1 MDELPLDDLR
11 VLYAISF
18 PRPTTCSFQRISELK
33 AMGIESVLNCGRSL
47 LWTPF
52 GELRVLGKGHAGVVI
67 LSRNRGKFIAI
78 KARRIDSK
86 RKSLRDEALYQTL
99 AANSGVAPK
108 VVGFSD
114 NFVISEAIIGPL
126 LLDLVKEGALT
137 AQHLLASVESLATLD
152 KINILHKEIS
162 RPLKNIIFSDSKAL
176 ILDYE
181 SAKRGCG
188 NLSKFASWLL
198 NFLRI
203 DNVKVKDHVFKILKE
218 YRHACPERV
227 DDVEDTLKNIILSRW
242 NSA

>member
-11 VLYAISF
+11 VIYAISF
-18 PRPTTCSFQRISELK
+18 PRPANYSSQRISELK
-33 AMGIESVLNCGRSL
+33 AMGIRSVLNCGRSI

-52 GELRVLGKGHAGVVI
+52 GGLRVLGKGHAGVVI
-67 LSRNRGKFIAI
+67 LSRNGGKLIAI

-86 RKSLRDEALYQTL
+86 RKSLRDEAFYQAL
-99 AANSGVAPK
+99 AANSGVAPR
-108 VVGFSD
+108 VIDFSD
-114 NFVISEAIIGPL
+114 NFVISEAIRGPL
-126 LLDLVKEGALT
+126 FLDLIKERALT

-152 KINILHKEIS
+152 RINILHKEIS

-181 SAKRGCG
+181 SVKRGCG

-203 DNVKVKDHVFKILKE
+203 DDVKVKDRIFKVLKE
-218 YRHACPERV
+218 YRRACLERV
-227 DDVEDTLKNIILSRW
+227 NDVEDVLKNIILMQLE
-242 NSA
+242 